1 MRERLALGLASL
13 TGFLV
18 VVLAIGFALVQTAP
32 ERPIEEAIV
41 APLEE
46 PEVAPRVAEGR
57 AVYAAQNCARCHAI
71 AGRGNPRFP
80 LDGVGARRDR
90 DGLRAWITA
99 PPEMADQMSS
109 RAFSAKQP
117 YQNLP
122 EDELEALIDYL
133 ATLRDG

>member
-57 AVYAAQNCARCHAI
+57 AVYEAQDCARCHAI

-90 DGLRAWITA
+90 DALRAWVTA
-99 PPEMADQMSS
+99 PPEMEAEMSA
-109 RAFSAKQP
+109 RTFSAKQR
-117 YQNLP
+117 YQALP
-122 EDELEALIDYL
+122 EDELDALIDYL
-133 ATLRDG
+133 ASLREG